1 MTGVL
6 QGLAATTRDVNL
18 SPPTSE
24 DSYIYIY
31 TLMSFRKTPK
41 KDIRNMSFALLVE
54 I

>member
-31 TLMSFRKTPK
+31 IDELS
-41 KDIRNMSFALLVE
+41 KDTE
-54 I
+54 KGHT